1 MQLSGGCACGAVRY
15 RISGEPV
22 RISICHCTQ
31 CQKRTGSAFGM
42 GCVFSREAVEVLT
55 GDVTEYERIAE
66 SGNRVRFHF
75 CSVCGTSVF
84 WDFEAMPEARGIAAG
99 TLDDTSWLDPRLH
112 VWTKHSQGWFRFP
125 DDADVLEQS
134 SFGKPADS

>member
-66 SGNRVRFHF
+66 SGNRVRSYNF
-75 CSVCGTSVF
+75 V
-84 WDFEAMPEARGIAAG
+84 
-99 TLDDTSWLDPRLH
+99 
-112 VWTKHSQGWFRFP
+112 
-125 DDADVLEQS
+125 
-134 SFGKPADS
+134 